1 MNKRKTF
8 TLSIA
13 TALIF
18 SVLLSISGFD
28 AKCHEIENEVLRL
41 HVIANSDKENDQA
54 LKLKVRDEVLRMEA
68 KLWKTAENKPQA
80 MDIVKEH
87 IDEIEDAAQEIV
99 RENGYNYPVNATLT
113 NCYFPTREY
122 ENFTLP
128 AGNYDALRIT
138 IGEAKGKNW
147 WCVLFPEICLGA
159 AADFSSVLSEESEN
173 IVSNPSDFQVKF
185 KVVELYRGVKEKI
198 SAIF

>member
-8 TLSIA
+8 TLSLA

-18 SVLLSISGFD
+18 SVLLSFSGFD
-28 AKCHEIENEVLRL
+28 AKCHEIENEILRL
-41 HVIANSDKENDQA
+41 HVIANSDSKKDQR
-54 LKLKVRDEVLRMEA
+54 LKLKVRDEVLRTEA
-68 KLWKTAENKPQA
+68 ELWKTAESKSQA
-80 MDIVKEH
+80 MDIIKEH
-87 IDEIEDAAQEIV
+87 IDEIEDTAQEIV
-99 RENGYNYPVNATLT
+99 RESGCSYPVNATLT
-113 NCYFPTREY
+113 KCYFPTREY
-122 ENFTLP
+122 ETFTLP

-159 AADFSSVLSEESEN
+159 ATDFSGVLSEESEN

>member
-8 TLSIA
+8 TLSLA

-68 KLWKTAENKPQA
+68 KLWKTAENKTQA

-159 AADFSSVLSEESEN
+159 AADFSGVLSEESEN

>member
-41 HVIANSDKENDQA
+41 HVIANSDQENDQA

-68 KLWKTAENKPQA
+68 KLWKTAENKTQA

-99 RENGYNYPVNATLT
+99 RENGYNYPVSATLT

-122 ENFTLP
+122 EKFTLP

-147 WCVLFPEICLGA
+147 WCVLFPEICLGTA
-159 AADFSSVLSEESEN
+159 TDFSGVLSEESEN
-173 IVSNPSDFQVKF
+173 IVSNPSDFKVKF

>member
-8 TLSIA
+8 TLSLA

-18 SVLLSISGFD
+18 SVLLSFSGFD
-28 AKCHEIENEVLRL
+28 AKCHEIENEILRL

-68 KLWKTAENKPQA
+68 KLWKTAENKTQA

-99 RENGYNYPVNATLT
+99 RENGYNYPVSATLT
-113 NCYFPTREY
+113 YCYFPTREY

-159 AADFSSVLSEESEN
+159 ATDFSGVLSEESEN

>member
-8 TLSIA
+8 TLSLA

-18 SVLLSISGFD
+18 SVLLSLSGFD
-28 AKCHEIENEVLRL
+28 ANCHEIENEVLRL

-68 KLWKTAENKPQA
+68 KLWKTAENKTQA

-99 RENGYNYPVNATLT
+99 RENGYNYPVSATLT
-113 NCYFPTREY
+113 YCYFPTREY

-159 AADFSSVLSEESEN
+159 ATDFSGVLSEESEN
-173 IVSNPSDFQVKF
+173 IVSNPSDFKVKF

>member
-8 TLSIA
+8 TLSLA

-18 SVLLSISGFD
+18 SVLLSFSGFD
-28 AKCHEIENEVLRL
+28 AKCHEIENEILRL

-68 KLWKTAENKPQA
+68 KLWKTAENKTQA

-159 AADFSSVLSEESEN
+159 ATDFSGVLSKESEN

>member
-68 KLWKTAENKPQA
+68 KLWKTAENKTQA

-159 AADFSSVLSEESEN
+159 AADFSGVLSEESEN

>member
-18 SVLLSISGFD
+18 SVLLSLSGFD
-28 AKCHEIENEVLRL
+28 ANCHEIENEVLRL
-41 HVIANSDKENDQA
+41 HVIANSDEENDQA

-68 KLWKTAENKPQA
+68 ELWKTAENKTQA
-80 MDIVKEH
+80 MAIVKEH
-87 IDEIEDAAQEIV
+87 IDEIEDAAKGIV
-99 RENGYNYPVNATLT
+99 RENGYNYPVSVTLT

-122 ENFTLP
+122 EKFTLP

-138 IGEAKGKNW
+138 IGDAKGKNW
-147 WCVLFPEICLGA
+147 WCVLFPEICLGTA
-159 AADFSSVLSEESEN
+159 TDFSGVLSEESEN
-173 IVSNPSDFQVKF
+173 IVSNPSDFKVKF